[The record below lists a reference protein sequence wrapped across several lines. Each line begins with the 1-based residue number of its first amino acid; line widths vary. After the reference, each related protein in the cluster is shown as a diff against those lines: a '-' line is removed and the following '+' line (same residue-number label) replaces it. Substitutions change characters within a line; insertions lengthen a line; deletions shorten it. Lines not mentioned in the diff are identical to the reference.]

1 MENADCAICEDC
13 VYENNH
19 PCPFEKCYYE
29 NLVFCLL
36 KTVNDNSCEFFA
48 FYHPS
53 FILPPRPTETAE

>member
-19 PCPFEKCYYE
+19 PCPFEKYYE

-36 KTVNDNSCEFFA
+36 KTVNETDNSCEFFA

-53 FILPPRPTETAE
+53 FTPAAG